1 MNNKLN
7 PKNVQLGKSKLD
19 NNIDFPN
26 FSIKLKKPVN
36 KVKVVDLKNK
46 KDTSI
51 IELF

>member
-19 NNIDFPN
+19 SNIDFPN

-46 KDTSI
+46 KDTST
-51 IELF
+51 ELF